1 MSKISLLKNRI
12 ANTKAVELIY
22 IPVALLPVFILINR
36 VSYLSIFTFIVLLLI
51 SFYHFFRKRVI
62 SGRHLGI
69 VILFLIISLYLFFS
83 YFISNQT
90 FLNLF
95 NYGFLRFDGNFFF
108 SYIPF
113 IIFAIPFLNYRKA
126 LKIYFR
132 MLFTVFVFF
141 SVIGFFEYSNG
152 VTGFTIRID
161 DYYVGP
167 MFVALN
173 NSHNATGSVLA
184 IVCIF
189 ALAFFIKSGNTQKI
203 PYGFISLLCF
213 VALFM
218 TKSRGSLVAF
228 IIGVFFLLLIG
239 SGTFLKF
246 LRNILIIMAAMVPLV
261 FITGT
266 FGRIIQIIYIYDQSA
281 LTRFELWDKAIYLL
295 KRSPV
300 MGIGF
305 ARYNDVPWNYDE
317 VPLSGD
323 QGLISLYTSENFV
336 FNDTNAHS
344 SYLHF
349 LAEIGIVGLVLFMLF
364 WVFCLIIFLKA
375 YRQANNVFSKQVYL
389 AVIGGIIT
397 LFFLSISENYM
408 TAPTVMLCLA
418 TITSLAI
425 GLSGTERFGEVSE

>member
-1 MSKISLLKNRI
+1 
-12 ANTKAVELIY
+12 
-22 IPVALLPVFILINR
+22 
-36 VSYLSIFTFIVLLLI
+36 
-51 SFYHFFRKRVI
+51 
-62 SGRHLGI
+62 
-69 VILFLIISLYLFFS
+69 
-83 YFISNQT
+83 
-90 FLNLF
+90 
-95 NYGFLRFDGNFFF
+95 
-108 SYIPF
+108 
-113 IIFAIPFLNYRKA
+113 
-126 LKIYFR
+126 
-132 MLFTVFVFF
+132 
-141 SVIGFFEYSNG
+141 
-152 VTGFTIRID
+152 
-161 DYYVGP
+161 
-167 MFVALN
+167 
-173 NSHNATGSVLA
+173 
-184 IVCIF
+184 
-189 ALAFFIKSGNTQKI
+189 
-203 PYGFISLLCF
+203 
-213 VALFM
+213 
-218 TKSRGSLVAF
+218 
-228 IIGVFFLLLIG
+228 
-239 SGTFLKF
+239 
-246 LRNILIIMAAMVPLV
+246 
-261 FITGT
+261 
-266 FGRIIQIIYIYDQSA
+266 
-281 LTRFELWDKAIYLL
+281 
-295 KRSPV
+295 